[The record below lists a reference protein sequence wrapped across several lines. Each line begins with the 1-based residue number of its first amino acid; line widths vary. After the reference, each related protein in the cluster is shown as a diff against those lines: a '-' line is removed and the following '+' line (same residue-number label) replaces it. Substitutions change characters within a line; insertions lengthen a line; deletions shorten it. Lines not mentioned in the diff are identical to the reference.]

1 MTLNDPFVTIYDIY
15 EFMNLKLHNVVLLLR
30 ISNCVF
36 NWNFHKNLSQ
46 TTPLTGQPAARIF
59 KGSMNTSCW
68 NQHKGCIVPLFSNRL
83 FEAHQAWIDR
93 DWSAWILSTPLPPP
107 KLKVQLSVKNLL
119 SFYTSDSNSD
129 STMLGSPKSFKHGG
143 DFPLEYWH
151 AVLNGVWLLMAY
163 SVKLWIRQA
172 SPGLHSSG
180 MFESMI
186 FRLSH
191 GGICDRSLGGY
202 GFPFKINHLLCSD
215 RSSSSVNCKN

>member
-93 DWSAWILSTPLPPP
+93 D
-107 KLKVQLSVKNLL
+107 
-119 SFYTSDSNSD
+119 
-129 STMLGSPKSFKHGG
+129 
-143 DFPLEYWH
+143 
-151 AVLNGVWLLMAY
+151 
-163 SVKLWIRQA
+163 
-172 SPGLHSSG
+172 
-180 MFESMI
+180 
-186 FRLSH
+186 
-191 GGICDRSLGGY
+191 
-202 GFPFKINHLLCSD
+202 
-215 RSSSSVNCKN
+215 